1 MGTSAEPEEDSSSRR
16 DEEWPEAEKAEKLA
30 RGAALKWASA
40 VFYRP
45 DKLEGLGHY
54 RSREAQRNSSIQSRL
69 KSTVQ
74 SHLEGVSSGLEQL
87 RSAAGDMRTV
97 RRDLCAVRWH
107 LLGSAEGFQRLA
119 PLRAVVTEHA
129 QMAAVVRALPQLS
142 SVHELLAQS
151 LHLLQGQQLL
161 EAHAG
166 LMALERLRDDIS
178 SQLHCSSSLPND
190 QALGVV
196 ESFFGG
202 LQELS
207 DALAQQLWRV
217 VGGSVRLVQEDP
229 ALFVSAVRI
238 IEREESVDDALL
250 LGPRA
255 HRFPAPGRPKAWR
268 QRFYQVM
275 QETIAAAHF
284 KAAHGDV
291 KGPGLGRHLAALQS
305 DILAELRVVKDL
317 MVQCCPPHYDIL
329 SICTRMYHQGLSDH
343 LQDILSRDLDK
354 QEIFMLLS
362 WVLHVYHSPEMMGH
376 PDLLPEVDVSTLEP
390 LVSPEVVEQMERKY
404 VAKVKASVTEWMR
417 RTLEVEFKEWFRE
430 EEPEMDHLGFF
441 QSALPVI
448 VMQML
453 DENIRVASQVTG
465 SLQQK
470 IYAMAMDELEAF
482 LIRLREALGECGKEH
497 QKDRARPKHYISYL
511 LAVLNNNM
519 ALSSSISTLH
529 PGSASL
535 AKPAEIPSS
544 LKTALDRTQK
554 KACRL
559 LLEELLL
566 DLQPLS
572 VQLPS
577 RKWLP
582 GAQLVNSMCEVIDKY
597 MRDFSHVRKPIF
609 TFLLAESEHL
619 VMNHYVRALMEKKM
633 VCRSA
638 EERSQLSTRLHQD
651 ACQLR
656 ELFHNLGLAESEQ
669 TLEVIFAL
677 QELIRLQDPALLS
690 LEVLGFMTKY
700 PDISDEHVSILLDL
714 RGDVSKEVRNVVLEM
729 MAQNPQSLP
738 ENYQPIFSN
747 ILVPAPELPFCLR
760 KESMEGQIME
770 ASDNNYLATEDV
782 QIPQVKALMPF
793 NMNCQHPMSEYT
805 Q

>member
-16 DEEWPEAEKAEKLA
+16 DEEWPEVEKAEKLA

-87 RSAAGDMRTV
+87 RSAAGDMRSV

-107 LLGSAEGFQRLA
+107 LLGSAEGVQRLA

-129 QMAAVVRALPQLS
+129 QMAAVMRALPQLS

-656 ELFHNLGLAESEQ
+656 ELFHNL
-669 TLEVIFAL
+669 
-677 QELIRLQDPALLS
+677 
-690 LEVLGFMTKY
+690 
-700 PDISDEHVSILLDL
+700 
-714 RGDVSKEVRNVVLEM
+714 
-729 MAQNPQSLP
+729 
-738 ENYQPIFSN
+738 
-747 ILVPAPELPFCLR
+747 
-760 KESMEGQIME
+760 
-770 ASDNNYLATEDV
+770 
-782 QIPQVKALMPF
+782 
-793 NMNCQHPMSEYT
+793 
-805 Q
+805 

>member
-1 MGTSAEPEEDSSSRR
+1 MWGMEMRGEAAPSSGKNLSQPLARPRHCPCQARR
-16 DEEWPEAEKAEKLA
+16 AAVLREGRCQAVAPDEEWPEAEKAEKLA

-87 RSAAGDMRTV
+87 RSAAGDMRSV

-129 QMAAVVRALPQLS
+129 QMAAVMRALPQLS

-250 LGPRA
+250 LGPRT

-535 AKPAEIPSS
+535 AKPTEIPSS

-566 DLQPLS
+566 DLQPLT

-700 PDISDEHVSILLDL
+700 PDISEEGVSILLDL

-760 KESMEGQIME
+760 KGKC
-770 ASDNNYLATEDV
+770 A
-782 QIPQVKALMPF
+782 
-793 NMNCQHPMSEYT
+793 
-805 Q
+805 

>member
-1 MGTSAEPEEDSSSRR
+1 MGLSAEQEEDSSSPK

-30 RGAALKWASA
+30 RGAALKWASG
-40 VFYRP
+40 VFYHP

-54 RSREAQRNSSIQSRL
+54 QNREAQRNRSIQSRL
-69 KSTVQ
+69 KSTLQ
-74 SHLEGVSSGLEQL
+74 SHLEGVSSGLKQL
-87 RSAAGDMRTV
+87 HSAAGIMQSV
-97 RRDLCAVRWH
+97 RQDLGTVRWH
-107 LLGSAEGFQRLA
+107 LLGSAACFQRLD
-119 PLRAVVTEHA
+119 PLRAVAMEHA
-129 QMAAVVRALPQLS
+129 QLTAVVQALPQLS
-142 SVHELLAQS
+142 SVHELLGQS
-151 LHLLQGQQLL
+151 LRLLHGQHLL

-166 LMALERLRDDIS
+166 LMALEHLRDDIH
-178 SQLHCSSSLPND
+178 SQLRCSSLLDD
-190 QALGVV
+190 QDLRVA
-196 ESFFGG
+196 ESYFGG
-202 LQELS
+202 VQELS
-207 DALAQQLWRV
+207 KELAQQLWRII
-217 VGGSVRLVQEDP
+217 GSSWKLVREDP

-238 IEREESVDDALL
+238 IEREESIDDALL

-255 HRFPAPGRPKAWR
+255 HRFLPPGRPKAWR

-284 KAAHGDV
+284 QAAHLDA
-291 KGPGLGRHLAALQS
+291 KGPGLGRHLATLQS
-305 DILAELRVVKDL
+305 DILAELCVVKDL

-329 SICTRMYHQGLSDH
+329 SVCTLMYHRGLANH

-354 QEIFMLLS
+354 QELFMLLS

-376 PDLLPEVDVSTLEP
+376 PDLLPEVDVSTLGP
-390 LVSPEVVEQMERKY
+390 LVSPEVVDQMERKF
-404 VAKVKASVTEWMR
+404 VEKVKASVAEWMR

-430 EEPEMDHLGFF
+430 EEPETDHLGFF

-453 DENIRVASQVTG
+453 DENIRVASLITG

-470 IYAMAMDELEAF
+470 VYAMAMDELEAF
-482 LIRLREALGECGKEH
+482 LVRLREALGQCGKEH
-497 QKDRARPKHYISYL
+497 EKDRATPKHYVAYL

-535 AKPAEIPSS
+535 AEPPEIPPT

-559 LLEELLL
+559 LLEELLA
-566 DLQPLS
+566 DLQPLY
-572 VQLPS
+572 VQLLS
-577 RKWLP
+577 RKWLS
-582 GAQLVNSMCEVIDKY
+582 GSQLVNSMCVVIAQY
-597 MRDFSHVRKPIF
+597 MRDFSHARKPIF
-609 TFLLAESEHL
+609 TSLLSETEHL

-638 EERSQLSTRLHQD
+638 EERSQFSAQLLQD
-651 ACQLR
+651 ASQLR
-656 ELFHNLGLAESEQ
+656 ELFHNLGLDKKEQ

-677 QELIRLQDPALLS
+677 QELIRLKDPALLS
-690 LEVLGFMTKY
+690 LEVLGFVTKY
-700 PDISDEHVSILLDL
+700 PDISDEHVSTLLDL
-714 RGDVSKEVRNVVLEM
+714 RGDVSKEVRNMVLEM
-729 MAQNPQSLP
+729 MVQNPQSLP

-760 KESMEGQIME
+760 KGKC
-770 ASDNNYLATEDV
+770 A
-782 QIPQVKALMPF
+782 
-793 NMNCQHPMSEYT
+793 
-805 Q
+805 

>member
-1 MGTSAEPEEDSSSRR
+1 MY
-16 DEEWPEAEKAEKLA
+16 EEWPEAEKAEKLA
-30 RGAALKWASA
+30 RGAALKWASG

-74 SHLEGVSSGLEQL
+74 SHLEGVSAGLEQL
-87 RSAAGDMRTV
+87 RSAAGDV
-97 RRDLCAVRWH
+97 RSVRQDLCAVRWH
-107 LLGSAEGFQRLA
+107 LLGSAEGFLRLA

-129 QMAAVVRALPQLS
+129 QLAAVVRALPQLS

-151 LHLLQGQQLL
+151 LRLLHGQQLL

-166 LMALERLRDDIS
+166 LMALERLREEIT
-178 SQLHCSSSLPND
+178 SQLHSSGSLPSD

-196 ESFFGG
+196 ESFFAG

-207 DALAQQLWRV
+207 DALAQQLWHI
-217 VGGSVRLVQEDP
+217 VGGGVRLVREDP

-250 LGPRA
+250 LGPHA
-255 HRFPAPGRPKAWR
+255 NRFPAPGRPKAWR

-284 KAAHGDV
+284 KAAHVDV
-291 KGPGLGRHLAALQS
+291 KGPGLGRHLATLQS
-305 DILAELRVVKDL
+305 NILVELRVVKDL
-317 MVQCCPPHYDIL
+317 MVPCCPPHYNIL
-329 SICTRMYHQGLSDH
+329 SICTHMYHQGLSDY

-362 WVLHVYHSPEMMGH
+362 WVLHVYQSPEMMGH
-376 PDLLPEVDVSTLEP
+376 PDLLPEVDVSTLGP

-404 VAKVKASVTEWMR
+404 VGKVKASVTEWMR
-417 RTLEVEFKEWFRE
+417 RTLEVELKEWFRE

-441 QSALPVI
+441 QSALPII

-453 DENIRVASQVTG
+453 DENIRVASLVTD

-470 IYAMAMDELEAF
+470 VYAMAMDELEAF
-482 LIRLREALGECGKEH
+482 LISLREALGECGKEH
-497 QKDRARPKHYISYL
+497 QKDRSMPKHYISYL
-511 LAVLNNNM
+511 LALLNNNM

-544 LKTALDRTQK
+544 LQTALDRAQK

-566 DLQPLS
+566 DLQPLY

-577 RKWLP
+577 RKWLS

-597 MRDFSHVRKPIF
+597 MRDFSHVRNPVFK
-609 TFLLAESEHL
+609 FLLAESEHL
-619 VMNHYVRALMEKKM
+619 VMNHYMRALMEKKM

-638 EERSQLSTRLHQD
+638 EERIQLSTRLLQD
-651 ACQLR
+651 ASQLR
-656 ELFHNLGLAESEQ
+656 ELFHNLVREAAAPETQGPGRERADPRGDICPPGAHPPPGPSLAQPGGPGIYEEIPRHQRRAHLHPAGS
-669 TLEVIFAL
+669 AGR
-677 QELIRLQDPALLS
+677 RLQGGPERGAGNDGTESTVPARKLPAHLQQHPGPGSGASLLPS
-690 LEVLGFMTKY
+690 QGQVC
-700 PDISDEHVSILLDL
+700 L
-714 RGDVSKEVRNVVLEM
+714 RHARRSPAVC
-729 MAQNPQSLP
+729 SLP
-738 ENYQPIFSN
+738 WPVVS
-747 ILVPAPELPFCLR
+747 L
-760 KESMEGQIME
+760 
-770 ASDNNYLATEDV
+770 NN
-782 QIPQVKALMPF
+782 
-793 NMNCQHPMSEYT
+793 
-805 Q
+805 

>member
-87 RSAAGDMRTV
+87 RSAAGDMRSV

-129 QMAAVVRALPQLS
+129 QMAAVMRALPQLS

-250 LGPRA
+250 LGPRT

-535 AKPAEIPSS
+535 AKPTEIPSS

-566 DLQPLS
+566 DLQPLT

-760 KESMEGQIME
+760 KGKC
-770 ASDNNYLATEDV
+770 A
-782 QIPQVKALMPF
+782 
-793 NMNCQHPMSEYT
+793 
-805 Q
+805 

>member
-87 RSAAGDMRTV
+87 RSAAGDMRSV

-129 QMAAVVRALPQLS
+129 QMAAVMRALPQLS

-250 LGPRA
+250 LGPRT

-535 AKPAEIPSS
+535 AKPTEIPSS

-566 DLQPLS
+566 DLQPLT

-669 TLEVIFAL
+669 
-677 QELIRLQDPALLS
+677 DP
-690 LEVLGFMTKY
+690 
-700 PDISDEHVSILLDL
+700 
-714 RGDVSKEVRNVVLEM
+714 RGDIRPPGAHPPPRPGLAQPGGPGIYDEVPR
-729 MAQNPQSLP
+729 
-738 ENYQPIFSN
+738 YQ
-747 ILVPAPELPFCLR
+747 
-760 KESMEGQIME
+760 
-770 ASDNNYLATEDV
+770 
-782 QIPQVKALMPF
+782 
-793 NMNCQHPMSEYT
+793 
-805 Q
+805 

>member
-760 KESMEGQIME
+760 KGKC
-770 ASDNNYLATEDV
+770 A
-782 QIPQVKALMPF
+782 
-793 NMNCQHPMSEYT
+793 
-805 Q
+805 

>member
-1 MGTSAEPEEDSSSRR
+1 MSAEQEEDSRSPR

-30 RGAALKWASA
+30 RGAALKWASG

-54 RSREAQRNSSIQSRL
+54 RSREAQRNISIQSRL

-87 RSAAGDMRTV
+87 RSAAGDVRSV

-107 LLGSAEGFQRLA
+107 LLGSAEGFQRLV

-129 QMAAVVRALPQLS
+129 QLAAVVRALPQLS
-142 SVHELLAQS
+142 SVHELLAHS
-151 LHLLQGQQLL
+151 LRLLHGQQLL

-178 SQLHCSSSLPND
+178 SQLHGSSSLPRD

-196 ESFFGG
+196 ESFFAG

-207 DALAQQLWRV
+207 HALAQQLWRV
-217 VGGSVRLVQEDP
+217 VGVGVRLVQEDP

-250 LGPRA
+250 LGPHA

-268 QRFYQVM
+268 QRFYQVI

-284 KAAHGDV
+284 KAAHV
-291 KGPGLGRHLAALQS
+291 ELKGPGLGRHLATLQS

-329 SICTRMYHQGLSDH
+329 SVCTRMYHRGLSDH

-362 WVLHVYHSPEMMGH
+362 WVLHVYQSPEMMGH
-376 PDLLPEVDVSTLEP
+376 PDLLPEVDVSTLAP

-404 VAKVKASVTEWMR
+404 VGKVKVSDVTEWMR

-441 QSALPVI
+441 QSALPII

-453 DENIRVASQVTG
+453 DENIRVASLVTA

-470 IYAMAMDELEAF
+470 VYAMAMDELEAF
-482 LIRLREALGECGKEH
+482 LIRSGVSMGCPPPWNGSEPICMGLEPPPDTLW
-497 QKDRARPKHYISYL
+497 
-511 LAVLNNNM
+511 VLCM
-519 ALSSSISTLH
+519 F
-529 PGSASL
+529 
-535 AKPAEIPSS
+535 
-544 LKTALDRTQK
+544 
-554 KACRL
+554 
-559 LLEELLL
+559 
-566 DLQPLS
+566 QPLY

-577 RKWLP
+577 RKWLS

-597 MRDFSHVRKPIF
+597 MRDFSHVRNPVF

-619 VMNHYVRALMEKKM
+619 VMTHYVRALMEKKM

-638 EERSQLSTRLHQD
+638 EERSQLATRLLQD
-651 ACQLR
+651 AAQLR

-760 KESMEGQIME
+760 KSKC
-770 ASDNNYLATEDV
+770 A
-782 QIPQVKALMPF
+782 
-793 NMNCQHPMSEYT
+793 
-805 Q
+805 

>member
-1 MGTSAEPEEDSSSRR
+1 MGMSAEQEEDSRSPR

-30 RGAALKWASA
+30 RGAALKWASG

-74 SHLEGVSSGLEQL
+74 SHLEGVSAGLEQL
-87 RSAAGDMRTV
+87 RSAAGDV
-97 RRDLCAVRWH
+97 RSVRQDLCAVRWH

-129 QMAAVVRALPQLS
+129 QLAAVVRALPQLS
-142 SVHELLAQS
+142 S
-151 LHLLQGQQLL
+151 
-161 EAHAG
+161 
-166 LMALERLRDDIS
+166 
-178 SQLHCSSSLPND
+178 
-190 QALGVV
+190 
-196 ESFFGG
+196 
-202 LQELS
+202 
-207 DALAQQLWRV
+207 
-217 VGGSVRLVQEDP
+217 
-229 ALFVSAVRI
+229 
-238 IEREESVDDALL
+238 
-250 LGPRA
+250 
-255 HRFPAPGRPKAWR
+255 AWR

-284 KAAHGDV
+284 KAAHVDV
-291 KGPGLGRHLAALQS
+291 KGLGLGRHLATLQS
-305 DILAELRVVKDL
+305 NILVELRVVKDL
-317 MVQCCPPHYDIL
+317 MVQCCPPHYNIL
-329 SICTRMYHQGLSDH
+329 SICTHMYHQGLSDY

-362 WVLHVYHSPEMMGH
+362 WVLHVYQSPEMMGH
-376 PDLLPEVDVSTLEP
+376 PDLLPEVDVSTLGP

-404 VAKVKASVTEWMR
+404 VGKVKASVTEWMR
-417 RTLEVEFKEWFRE
+417 RTLEVELKEWFRE

-441 QSALPVI
+441 QSALPII

-453 DENIRVASQVTG
+453 DENIRVASLVTD

-470 IYAMAMDELEAF
+470 VYAMAMDELEAF
-482 LIRLREALGECGKEH
+482 LISLREALGECGKEH
-497 QKDRARPKHYISYL
+497 QKDRSTPKHYISYL
-511 LAVLNNNM
+511 LALLNNNM

-544 LKTALDRTQK
+544 LQTALDRAQK

-566 DLQPLS
+566 DLQPLY

-577 RKWLP
+577 RKWLS

-597 MRDFSHVRKPIF
+597 MRDFSHVRNPVFK
-609 TFLLAESEHL
+609 FLLAESEHL

-638 EERSQLSTRLHQD
+638 EERIQLSTQLLQD
-651 ACQLR
+651 ASQLQ
-656 ELFHNLGLAESEQ
+656 ELFHNLVREAAAPETQGPGRERADPRGDNCPPGAHPPPGPSLAQPGGPGIYEEIPRHQRRAHLHPAGS
-669 TLEVIFAL
+669 AGR
-677 QELIRLQDPALLS
+677 RLQGSPERGAGNDGTESTVPARKLPAHLQQHPGPSSGASLLPS
-690 LEVLGFMTKY
+690 QGQVC
-700 PDISDEHVSILLDL
+700 L
-714 RGDVSKEVRNVVLEM
+714 RHARRSPAVC
-729 MAQNPQSLP
+729 SLP
-738 ENYQPIFSN
+738 WPVVS
-747 ILVPAPELPFCLR
+747 L
-760 KESMEGQIME
+760 
-770 ASDNNYLATEDV
+770 NN
-782 QIPQVKALMPF
+782 
-793 NMNCQHPMSEYT
+793 
-805 Q
+805 

>member
-1 MGTSAEPEEDSSSRR
+1 
-16 DEEWPEAEKAEKLA
+16 
-30 RGAALKWASA
+30 KWASG

-54 RSREAQRNSSIQSRL
+54 RSREAQRNISIQSRL

-87 RSAAGDMRTV
+87 RSAAGDVRSV

-129 QMAAVVRALPQLS
+129 QLAAVVRALPQLS
-142 SVHELLAQS
+142 SVHELLAHS
-151 LHLLQGQQLL
+151 LRLLHGQQLL

-178 SQLHCSSSLPND
+178 SQLHGSSSLPRD

-207 DALAQQLWRV
+207 EALAQQLWRV
-217 VGGSVRLVQEDP
+217 VGGGVRLVQEDP

-250 LGPRA
+250 LGPHA

-268 QRFYQVM
+268 QRFYRVI
-275 QETIAAAHF
+275 QETVAAAHF
-284 KAAHGDV
+284 KAAHV
-291 KGPGLGRHLAALQS
+291 ELKGPGLGRHLATLQS

-329 SICTRMYHQGLSDH
+329 SVCTRMYHRGLSDH

-362 WVLHVYHSPEMMGH
+362 WVLHVYQSPEMMGH
-376 PDLLPEVDVSTLEP
+376 PDLLPEVDVSTLAP

-404 VAKVKASVTEWMR
+404 VGKVKVSDVTEWMR

-441 QSALPVI
+441 QSALPII

-453 DENIRVASQVTG
+453 DENIRVASLVTA

-470 IYAMAMDELEAF
+470 VYAMAMDELEAF
-482 LIRLREALGECGKEH
+482 LIRSGVSLGCPPPLPEAGLPGQDGKGWRNPVPPISGGWGPICMGLEPPPDTLWVLG
-497 QKDRARPKHYISYL
+497 
-511 LAVLNNNM
+511 M
-519 ALSSSISTLH
+519 F
-529 PGSASL
+529 
-535 AKPAEIPSS
+535 
-544 LKTALDRTQK
+544 
-554 KACRL
+554 
-559 LLEELLL
+559 
-566 DLQPLS
+566 QPLY

-577 RKWLP
+577 RKWLS

-597 MRDFSHVRKPIF
+597 MRDFSHVRNPVF

-619 VMNHYVRALMEKKM
+619 VMTHYVRALMEKKM

-638 EERSQLSTRLHQD
+638 EERSQLATRLLQD
-651 ACQLR
+651 AAQLR
-656 ELFHNLGLAESEQ
+656 ELFHNLGLAENEQ

-760 KESMEGQIME
+760 KSKC
-770 ASDNNYLATEDV
+770 A
-782 QIPQVKALMPF
+782 
-793 NMNCQHPMSEYT
+793 
-805 Q
+805 

>member
-1 MGTSAEPEEDSSSRR
+1 MGMSAEQEEDSRSPR

-30 RGAALKWASA
+30 RGAALKWASG

-74 SHLEGVSSGLEQL
+74 SHLEGVSAGLEQL
-87 RSAAGDMRTV
+87 RSAAGDV
-97 RRDLCAVRWH
+97 RSVRQDLCAVRWH
-107 LLGSAEGFQRLA
+107 LLGSAEGFLRLA

-129 QMAAVVRALPQLS
+129 QLAAVVRALPQLS

-151 LHLLQGQQLL
+151 LRLLHGQQLL

-166 LMALERLRDDIS
+166 LMALERLREEIT
-178 SQLHCSSSLPND
+178 SQLHSSGSLPSD

-196 ESFFGG
+196 ESFFAG

-207 DALAQQLWRV
+207 DALAQQLWHI
-217 VGGSVRLVQEDP
+217 VGGGVRLVREDP

-250 LGPRA
+250 LGPHA
-255 HRFPAPGRPKAWR
+255 NRFPAPGRPKAWR

-284 KAAHGDV
+284 KAAHVDV
-291 KGPGLGRHLAALQS
+291 KGPGLGRHLATLQS
-305 DILAELRVVKDL
+305 NILVELRVVKDL
-317 MVQCCPPHYDIL
+317 MVPCCPPHYNIL
-329 SICTRMYHQGLSDH
+329 SICTHMYHQGLSDY

-362 WVLHVYHSPEMMGH
+362 WVLHVYQSPEMMGH
-376 PDLLPEVDVSTLEP
+376 PDLLPEVDVSTLGP

-404 VAKVKASVTEWMR
+404 VGKVKASVTEWMR
-417 RTLEVEFKEWFRE
+417 RTLEVELKEWFRE

-441 QSALPVI
+441 QSALPII

-453 DENIRVASQVTG
+453 DENIRVASLVTD

-470 IYAMAMDELEAF
+470 VYAMAMDELEAF
-482 LIRLREALGECGKEH
+482 LI
-497 QKDRARPKHYISYL
+497 
-511 LAVLNNNM
+511 
-519 ALSSSISTLH
+519 SSSISTLH

-544 LKTALDRTQK
+544 LQTALDRAQK

-566 DLQPLS
+566 DLQPLY

-577 RKWLP
+577 RKWLS

-597 MRDFSHVRKPIF
+597 MRDFSHVRNPVFK
-609 TFLLAESEHL
+609 FLLAESEHL
-619 VMNHYVRALMEKKM
+619 VMNHYMRALMEKKM

-638 EERSQLSTRLHQD
+638 EERIQLSTRLLQD
-651 ACQLR
+651 ASQLR
-656 ELFHNLGLAESEQ
+656 ELFHNLVREAAAPETQGPGRERADPRGDICPPGAHPPPGPSLAQPGGPGIYEEIPRHQRRAHLHPAGS
-669 TLEVIFAL
+669 AGR
-677 QELIRLQDPALLS
+677 RLQGGPERGAGNDGTESTVPARKLPAHLQQHPGPGSGASLLPS
-690 LEVLGFMTKY
+690 QGQVC
-700 PDISDEHVSILLDL
+700 L
-714 RGDVSKEVRNVVLEM
+714 RHARRSPAVC
-729 MAQNPQSLP
+729 SLP
-738 ENYQPIFSN
+738 WPVVS
-747 ILVPAPELPFCLR
+747 L
-760 KESMEGQIME
+760 
-770 ASDNNYLATEDV
+770 NN
-782 QIPQVKALMPF
+782 
-793 NMNCQHPMSEYT
+793 
-805 Q
+805 

>member
-87 RSAAGDMRTV
+87 RSAAGDMRSV

-129 QMAAVVRALPQLS
+129 QMAAVMRALPQLS

-250 LGPRA
+250 LGPRT

-566 DLQPLS
+566 DLQPLT

-760 KESMEGQIME
+760 KGKC
-770 ASDNNYLATEDV
+770 A
-782 QIPQVKALMPF
+782 
-793 NMNCQHPMSEYT
+793 
-805 Q
+805 

>member
-1 MGTSAEPEEDSSSRR
+1 MGMSAEQEEDSRSPR

-30 RGAALKWASA
+30 RGAALKWASG

-74 SHLEGVSSGLEQL
+74 SHLEGVSTGLEQL
-87 RSAAGDMRTV
+87 RSAAGDVQSV
-97 RRDLCAVRWH
+97 RQDLCAVRWH
-107 LLGSAEGFQRLA
+107 LLGSADGFQRLA
-119 PLRAVVTEHA
+119 LLRAVVMEHA
-129 QMAAVVRALPQLS
+129 QLAAVVRALPQLS

-151 LHLLQGQQLL
+151 LRLLHGQQLL

-166 LMALERLRDDIS
+166 LMALERLQENIT
-178 SQLHCSSSLPND
+178 SQLHGSSSLPSD

-196 ESFFGG
+196 ESFFAG

-207 DALAQQLWRV
+207 DALAQQLWRI
-217 VGGSVRLVQEDP
+217 VGGGMRLVREDP

-250 LGPRA
+250 LGPHA
-255 HRFPAPGRPKAWR
+255 HRFPTPGRPKAWR

-284 KAAHGDV
+284 KAAHVDM
-291 KGPGLGRHLAALQS
+291 KGPGLGRHLATLQS
-305 DILAELRVVKDL
+305 DILMELRVVKDL

-329 SICTRMYHQGLSDH
+329 SICTRMYHQGLSDY

-354 QEIFMLLS
+354 QEIFTLLS
-362 WVLHVYHSPEMMGH
+362 WVLHVYQSPEMMGH
-376 PDLLPEVDVSTLEP
+376 PDLLPEVDVSILGP

-404 VAKVKASVTEWMR
+404 VGKVKASVTEWMR

-441 QSALPVI
+441 QSALPII

-453 DENIRVASQVTG
+453 DENIRVASLVTD

-470 IYAMAMDELEAF
+470 VYAMAMDELEAF
-482 LIRLREALGECGKEH
+482 LI
-497 QKDRARPKHYISYL
+497 
-511 LAVLNNNM
+511 
-519 ALSSSISTLH
+519 SSSISTLH

-544 LKTALDRTQK
+544 LQTALDRAQK

-566 DLQPLS
+566 DLQPLYA
-572 VQLPS
+572 QLPS
-577 RKWLP
+577 RKWLS

-597 MRDFSHVRKPIF
+597 MRDFSHVRNPVF

-633 VCRSA
+633 VCRST
-638 EERSQLSTRLHQD
+638 EERTQLSTRLLQD
-651 ACQLR
+651 ASQLQ

-669 TLEVIFAL
+669 TLQVIFAL

-760 KESMEGQIME
+760 KGKC
-770 ASDNNYLATEDV
+770 A
-782 QIPQVKALMPF
+782 
-793 NMNCQHPMSEYT
+793 
-805 Q
+805 